1 MSMDQPPYSM
11 DDGLDVEDFDELES
25 LDEES
30 SANRRQFMRL
40 LIVFGSLL
48 GVAVIA
54 LVFIVLT
61 RNGEK
66 SDIELTNEAVLATN
80 AAVEQAIIATETA
93 DVAIA
98 TQKAATATGVAIAQ
112 ASAATETAE
121 AVTAAALATEAARPT
136 ATDTP
141 TPTPVVPP
149 AETSES
155 GEEGEGEGVDE
166 GEDGA
171 TREPSGTAVAQV
183 SVTSAPATRT
193 LTPRPTQGASATPET
208 GVGGLGALLIAGVLV
223 FVVVAARR
231 LRLST

>member
-11 DDGLDVEDFDELES
+11 DDGLEVEGFDELDS

-93 DVAIA
+93 DVAMA

-121 AVTAAALATEAARPT
+121 AVTAAALATEAAMPT
-136 ATDTP
+136 ATATP
-141 TPTPVVPP
+141 TPTPVVPL
-149 AETSES
+149 AETPES
-155 GEEGEGEGVDE
+155 GEGAEEGEGEGE
-166 GEDGA
+166 GEA
-171 TREPSGTAVAQV
+171 TPDPAGTAVAQV
-183 SVTSAPATRT
+183 STTSAPAT
-193 LTPRPTQGASATPET
+193 LTSRPTQGASSTPDT

-223 FVVVAARR
+223 FVVVVARR